1 VSAPSAYGLTVPR
14 SLEEV
19 LETPERVALIVYDAQ
34 AGVLAQIPDA
44 QRVTAAI
51 VRTIELSRR
60 AGLRVI
66 YSRHLH
72 LPPRLMGISGLRTG
86 MVWER
91 TDDPREVRP
100 LLASDSPG
108 FALIPELRVA
118 DDEAVFDKIA
128 MSVFAGTPIDT
139 VLRDCGVIA
148 FAICGV
154 ALEIGIE
161 PTVRHGLDLGYIPIV
176 VRDACGYR
184 DDAAT
189 QRAYDG
195 FAFAG
200 TPLVTDLAGFEAAL
214 GGAPARRVMRP

>member
-1 VSAPSAYGLTVPR
+1 MSAPSAYGLTVPR

-34 AGVLAQIPDA
+34 VGVLAQIPDA
-44 QRVTAAI
+44 QRVIAAI
-51 VRTIELSRR
+51 ARTLEVARR

-66 YSRHLH
+66 FSRHLH
-72 LPPRLMGISGLRTG
+72 LPPRLMGVSGLRTG
-86 MVWER
+86 MVWEG
-91 TDDPREVRP
+91 TDDPCAVRP
-100 LLASDSPG
+100 LLARDSPG
-108 FALIPELRVA
+108 FALIPELQVA
-118 DDEAVFDKIA
+118 GDEAVFDKTA
-128 MSVFAGTPIDT
+128 MSVFAGTPVDT

-176 VRDACGYR
+176 VRDACGFR
-184 DDAAT
+184 DTAAA

-200 TPLVTDLAGFEAAL
+200 TPLVTDLPGFEAAL
-214 GGAPARRVMRP
+214 GATRAR